1 MCVVILNGTKDDA
14 LKQGVIV
21 GWQSTTSS
29 KGVNESFSPRKPK
42 GCPFRSPLDDERI
55 VHRSFTLK
63 KGITK
68 HDALQNQIKN
78 RKDI

>member
-1 MCVVILNGTKDDA
+1 MCVVILNCKKDDS
-14 LKQGVIV
+14 LKRVIV
-21 GWQSTTSS
+21 GRQITDSS
-29 KGVNESFSPRKPK
+29 K

-68 HDALQNQIKN
+68 HDTLQNQIKN
-78 RKDI
+78 RKDR

>member
-1 MCVVILNGTKDDA
+1 MCVVILNGKKDDS

-29 KGVNESFSPRKPK
+29 K

-68 HDALQNQIKN
+68 HDTLQN
-78 RKDI
+78 

>member
-1 MCVVILNGTKDDA
+1 MKNAGL
-14 LKQGVIV
+14 
-21 GWQSTTSS
+21 STA
-29 KGVNESFSPRKPK
+29 
-42 GCPFRSPLDDERI
+42 PFRSPLDGVQI

-78 RKDI
+78 RKDR